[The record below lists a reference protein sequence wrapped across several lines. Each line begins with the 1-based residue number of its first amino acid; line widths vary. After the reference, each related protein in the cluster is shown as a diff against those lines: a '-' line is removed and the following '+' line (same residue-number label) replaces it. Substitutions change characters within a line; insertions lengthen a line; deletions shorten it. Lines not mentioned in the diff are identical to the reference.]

1 VRVVVPAEPDPP
13 ATTAPVAHRREPRW
27 PATVAI
33 LAALGL
39 YLILPSKLVI
49 GPRWVL
55 PVLETALIIP
65 VLITNPDRRQRET
78 SWLRAV
84 SVLLIALIS
93 IANLTSL
100 GLLVQYLI
108 TGGQV
113 TGNRLV
119 LSALAVWTTS
129 VIVFSLWYWELD
141 GGGPAARHEDPT
153 TSRDF
158 LFPQDAAPEL
168 FSPTWLPNYIDY
180 LYVSFTNS
188 TAFSPTD
195 TMPVTT
201 WSKMLMMVQS
211 AGAFI
216 TVALVAARA
225 INILS

>member
-1 VRVVVPAEPDPP
+1 VRAVVPAEPDPP
-13 ATTAPVAHRREPRW
+13 ATPAPVVHRREPRW
-27 PATVAI
+27 PATLAI
-33 LAALGL
+33 VAALGL
-39 YLILPSKLVI
+39 YLALPSTLVL
-49 GPRWVL
+49 GPRWIL
-55 PVLETALIIP
+55 PVLEIALIIP
-65 VLITNPDRRQRET
+65 VSLTDPDRRQRET
-78 SWLRAV
+78 TWVRAL

-93 IANLTSL
+93 VANLTSL
-100 GLLVQYLI
+100 ALLVHYLI

-129 VIVFSLWYWELD
+129 VLVFSLWYWELD

-158 LFPQDAAPEL
+158 LFPQDATPEL
-168 FSPTWLPNYIDY
+168 FPRTWLPTYVDY

-201 WSKMLMMVQS
+201 WSKLLMMVQS
-211 AGAFI
+211 AAAFI